1 MNTVTLPASRLVVPE
16 NEYNISGLKTL
27 QGRETRA
34 VEGKLRRGKTVIA
47 DIHNDGNGGQ
57 TFARF
62 TSREESTAFHAW
74 VDSWTIRIES
84 EYNPEGYAYEADNV
98 LDALV
103 EEMLLAKELK
113 RKAKTKFLFL
123 EEGEDPMTEYHLL
136 NALTF
141 ENPRLPEFIAKYAPG
156 AVLYWNNEGWVPV
169 AK

>member
-1 MNTVTLPASRLVVPE
+1 MYTVTLPASRLEIPE
-16 NEYNISGLKTL
+16 SEYNLTGLKTL
-27 QGRETRA
+27 RGRETRA
-34 VEGKLRRGKTVIA
+34 VEAKLRRGKTVIA
-47 DIHNDGNGGQ
+47 DIHNDGNGGM

-62 TSREESTAFHAW
+62 TSRDESTAFHAW

-84 EYNPEGYAYEADNV
+84 DYFPDGHAYEADSV

-103 EEMLLAKELK
+103 EEILLAKELN

-136 NALTF
+136 GNLTF

-169 AK
+169 SK

>member
-1 MNTVTLPASRLVVPE
+1 MNTITLPASRLVIPE
-16 NEYNISGLKTL
+16 GEYNISGLKTL
-27 QGRETRA
+27 TGRETRV
-34 VEGKLRRGKTVIA
+34 VEARLRRGKKVIA
-47 DIHNDGNGGQ
+47 DVYNDGNGGM

-62 TSREESTAFHAW
+62 NDRDEANAFNAW
-74 VDSWTIRIES
+74 VESWTIRIES
-84 EYNPEGYAYEADNV
+84 EYNPEGYEYAQDNV

-103 EEMLLAKELK
+103 EEILLAKELK

-136 NALTF
+136 NSLTF

-169 AK
+169 PK

>member
-1 MNTVTLPASRLVVPE
+1 MNTVTLPASRLEIPE
-16 NEYNISGLKTL
+16 SDYSISGLKTL
-27 QGRETRA
+27 AGRETRV
-34 VEGKLRRGKTVIA
+34 VEAKLRRGKTVIA
-47 DIHNDGNGGQ
+47 DIQNDGNGGQ

-62 TSREESTAFHAW
+62 ISREESAAFHAW

-84 EYNPEGYAYEADNV
+84 EYFPEGHAYDAGSV

-103 EEMLLAKELK
+103 DEVLLAKDLK

-136 NALTF
+136 INITF
-141 ENPRLPEFIAKYAPG
+141 ENPRLPERIAEYAPG

-169 AK
+169 PK